1 MVAARIILGLGVGA
15 AAVTCPL
22 YLAEMAP
29 AERRGRM
36 VTINELMIV
45 TGQMLAFATNALLD
59 HVIQDPH
66 VWRIM
71 LAVAAVPAIALFV
84 GMFALPDSPRW
95 YGFKGRMAEARSVL
109 GLEPDTRGGRRRV
122 RVDRR
127 PHRAHAEGQE
137 HTVRR

>member
-1 MVAARIILGLGVGA
+1 M
-15 AAVTCPL
+15 TCPL

-59 HVIQDPH
+59 HLIQDPH

-71 LAVAAVPAIALFV
+71 LAVAAVPAVALFV
-84 GMFALPDSPRW
+84 GMLALPDSPRW

-109 GLEPDTRGGRRRV
+109 GLSRTTGGGGRRVSRH
-122 RVDRR
+122 RR
-127 PHRAHAEGQE
+127 AHRAHAEGEE
-137 HTVRR
+137 HSVLA